1 MSWMKQSGTT
11 ARRMAQWLGEWL
23 GVGERSND
31 RPVHAA
37 DPLGGALDDATLLIA
52 FAAQSRR
59 NVKAEKVAALVNA
72 STAVAAARKAGL
84 EPSAKELTDFWSS
97 YDAFAVDMAPLSAH
111 SIRASIR
118 LNGLRF
124 PASLFTPTAYNAAL
138 AVVVFLLCL
147 GLQGFWVGGDELIR
161 RAAQLDQQ
169 KTELLQR
176 QERNEAAL
184 RRVNARQED
193 KSQRICEIAECDGPD
208 LTLGSPPP
216 RKARRDAD
224 QAQLTT
230 LVAEFGAVRS
240 EVVEKE
246 FAVQELAGEQTRLN
260 EQARPLEQLLGEW
273 YRRAQAVCSRP
284 YLEFL
289 CPVNRTNAQA
299 SPVEALQKELAAA
312 RKTLADMRGGTS
324 TPQGVVTADGAR
336 SAEGRFFYS
345 SANASPTV
353 SQMREINRLQSELR
367 LRQGDSS
374 RSIVMEVRIIAA
386 NLSAYLIA
394 MVMGVLGAL
403 TFILRTMSV
412 QLRDHTYVPVSAS
425 ISIVRICLGAIAGV
439 FGSLLVPG
447 SDVGMKSLPPL
458 FVPFIFG
465 YGIEILFSLLD
476 KVVRSFTQPDQ
487 TGTPPGRAA

>member
-1 MSWMKQSGTT
+1 MQLTT
-11 ARRMAQWLGEWL
+11 WFQRARLGGRRMLAWLGL
-23 GVGERSND
+23 GGHADNT
-31 RPVHAA
+31 PVRTA
-37 DPLGGALDDATLLIA
+37 DPLGGALDDAELLIA

-59 NVKAEKVAALVNA
+59 NIKAEKVAALVTA
-72 STAVAAARKAGL
+72 STALQTARAARMQ
-84 EPSAKELTDFWSS
+84 PTAKELTDFWSS

-147 GLQGFWVGGDELIR
+147 ALQGFWVGGDELLR
-161 RAAQLDQQ
+161 RAGQLDQQ

-176 QERNEAAL
+176 QERNESAL
-184 RRVNARQED
+184 RRVTARQEE
-193 KSQRICEIAECDGPD
+193 KGQRICEIADCDGYA
-208 LTLGSPPP
+208 LALGAPPP
-216 RKARRDAD
+216 RKARRESD
-224 QAQLTT
+224 QPLLTT
-230 LVAEFGAVRS
+230 LLAEFAAMRAD
-240 EVVEKE
+240 VVEKE

-260 EQARPLEQLLGEW
+260 EQARPLEQLLNGW
-273 YRRAQAVCSRP
+273 YRRAQDVCGLA
-284 YLEFL
+284 YLRYL
-289 CPVNRTNAQA
+289 CPVDRLKPSDN
-299 SPVEALQKELAAA
+299 PVEALQKELAAA
-312 RKTLADMRGGTS
+312 RKTLGESRTS
-324 TPQGVVTADGAR
+324 GASMPGDGAFR
-336 SAEGRFFYS
+336 
-345 SANASPTV
+345 TV
-353 SQMREINRLQSELR
+353 DVRALSGGAAPINLQVREINRLQSELR

-374 RSIVMEVRIIAA
+374 RSIVVEVRIIAA

-394 MVMGVLGAL
+394 MVMGILGAL
-403 TFILRTMSV
+403 TFILRTISV

-439 FGSLLVPG
+439 FGSLLVPV

-476 KVVRSFTQPDQ
+476 KVVRSFTQSDQ
-487 TGTPPGRAA
+487 NATAKAA